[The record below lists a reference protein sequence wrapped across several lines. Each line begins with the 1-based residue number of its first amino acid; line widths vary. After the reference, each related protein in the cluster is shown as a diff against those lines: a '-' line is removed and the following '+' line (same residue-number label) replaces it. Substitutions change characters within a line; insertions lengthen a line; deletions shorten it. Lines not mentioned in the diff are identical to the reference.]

1 VTLRLTKKWLS
12 DGRVI
17 VADNFFTSCQ
27 LGKEL
32 WLLKTFLLGTIRINR
47 SGNPED
53 FVSDKLEP
61 TTEGKSKYVFRQQ
74 ETLMKFQAKPT
85 KQVLL
90 YSTKHHKP
98 ELSRNGK
105 PKMITDY
112 NETKFGVDIFDEMCG
127 RHTYSPPVRRW
138 PLRLFM
144 HMVDAAAVNA
154 YILFGQ
160 NTPRREFIGKLADQL
175 MQTQKDLRRT
185 NKKHWLN
192 VNFVEIENI
201 YKRQL
206 FISLINT
213 PTRGCDPM
221 FS

>member
-105 PKMITDY
+105 PKMILIT
-112 NETKFGVDIFDEMCG
+112 TKQNLGLI
-127 RHTYSPPVRRW
+127 YSMKCAEDTPIHHPY
-138 PLRLFM
+138 
-144 HMVDAAAVNA
+144 DAGHCDF
-154 YILFGQ
+154 LC
-160 NTPRREFIGKLADQL
+160 TWWMLQL
-175 MQTQKDLRRT
+175 
-185 NKKHWLN
+185 
-192 VNFVEIENI
+192 
-201 YKRQL
+201 
-206 FISLINT
+206 
-213 PTRGCDPM
+213 
-221 FS
+221 